1 MEKRIVKQAG
11 LLSIPVALLLGAS
24 VLIGLAQGGGQNGG
38 GRLEGSWNV
47 RVTVRDCTTGAEVRS
62 FDSVTQFMQ
71 GGTLIDSTSAMWQA
85 LKTPGQGIWEH
96 TTGNNYRFTFK
107 IFNFSPTGT
116 YTGYQI
122 IRHGASMVSSG
133 DSYEST
139 GTLENYSLSGVLL
152 GSGCSTTTATR
163 MSF

>member
-1 MEKRIVKQAG
+1 MEKRMGRRAG
-11 LLSIPVALLLGAS
+11 LLSFAVALLLGGS

-47 RVTVRDCTTGAEVRS
+47 RVTVRDCTTGAEVRN

-71 GGTLIDSTSAMWQA
+71 GGTLIDSTSAIWQA

-107 IFNFSPTGT
+107 VFGFSPTGA
-116 YTGYQI
+116 YIGYQI
-122 IRHGASMVSSG
+122 VRQEASMSPSG
-133 DSYEST
+133 DSYESA
-139 GTLENYSLSGVLL
+139 GTAENYSTSGVLV
-152 GSGCSTTTATR
+152 GSLCSTTTATR